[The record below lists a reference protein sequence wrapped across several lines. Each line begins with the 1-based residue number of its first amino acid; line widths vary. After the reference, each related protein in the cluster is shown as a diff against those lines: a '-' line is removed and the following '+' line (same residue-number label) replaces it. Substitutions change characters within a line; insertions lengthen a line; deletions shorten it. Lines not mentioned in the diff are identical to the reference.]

1 MSSISCFKIL
11 FVSYYEGFMGL
22 IDSKKL
28 ELENLVT
35 SVVVIEIVDL
45 PFAGL
50 GIHSSVFQ
58 ANHSF
63 FCEQPER
70 IAHGPSFVKSNRS
83 DLLTVALL

>member
-63 FCEQPER
+63 AREKRHRSRRAF
-70 IAHGPSFVKSNRS
+70 AMSNLS
-83 DLLTVALL
+83 EFLTVPHL